1 MTTGM
6 LKFACTRFFF
16 FLSFL
21 FAFKDYVNIIHSSRM
36 IVRFV
41 VGIIIVRMNTLQEV
55 THDTI
60 IMNIYVHTRGT
71 KFRGYFLDTNND
83 DLIHRSP
90 T

>member
-1 MTTGM
+1 
-6 LKFACTRFFF
+6 
-16 FLSFL
+16 
-21 FAFKDYVNIIHSSRM
+21 M

-41 VGIIIVRMNTLQEV
+41 VGIIFVRMNTLQEV

-60 IMNIYVHTRGT
+60 IMNIYVHTL

-83 DLIHRSP
+83 NLIHRSP

>member
-1 MTTGM
+1 
-6 LKFACTRFFF
+6 
-16 FLSFL
+16 
-21 FAFKDYVNIIHSSRM
+21 M

-41 VGIIIVRMNTLQEV
+41 VGIIFVRMNTLQEV

-83 DLIHRSP
+83 NLIHRSP